1 LTFLLDTDSVSYALR
16 GEGGVGEQI
25 RSHRPSNLAL
35 SAITLAELRFGA
47 ERRRSR
53 RLHRLIDAFVG
64 DVAVVPFDAE
74 AAARFGKV
82 ASALAAKGVPIGSLD
97 TMIAAHALQLGS
109 TLVTHNLKHFR
120 RVRGLKAIDWV

>member
-1 LTFLLDTDSVSYALR
+1 MKFLLDTDSVSYALR

-25 RSHRPSNLAL
+25 QSHRPSDLGL
-35 SAITLAELRFGA
+35 SSITLAELRFGA

-82 ASALAAKGVPIGSLD
+82 ASALASKGAPIGSLD
-97 TMIAAHALQLGS
+97 TMIAAHALQLGL
-109 TLVTHNLKHFR
+109 TLVTHNLKHFQ
-120 RVRGLKAIDWV
+120 RVRGLEVVDWV